1 MKWLG
6 EQIRQRRLVDL
17 RLTKPRKHGLS
28 FLADARADGETVVIG
43 GYAVESS
50 QLLETKKAPWY
61 CIQLDREN
69 CSWAFAKQGQ
79 AYRCIAALELL
90 ATLVCLMVFCSR
102 NETATET
109 EIAMSAFTDN
119 LGNEGL
125 VVKNLTSK
133 FPLYII
139 LLELTEQLKHKNV
152 HLDLIWIPREK
163 NEAADDLTNFKFD
176 RFNLENRVE
185 VDLLTLPWIILP
197 KLLPEAV
204 ELMREIQEKKE
215 RRNTG
220 NSTAVREKKRKSEA
234 LRVTDPW

>member
-1 MKWLG
+1 M
-6 EQIRQRRLVDL
+6 VDL
-17 RLTKPRKHGLS
+17 RLTKPPKHTLC

-43 GYAVESS
+43 GYAVDSS
-50 QLLETKKAPWY
+50 QLSETKKAPWY

-69 CSWAFAKQGQ
+69 CSWAFIKQGQ

-90 ATLVCLMVFCSR
+90 ATLVCLMVLSTR

-109 EIAMSAFTDN
+109 QIAMSAFTDN

-133 FPLYII
+133 FPLYLI
-139 LLELTEQLKHKNV
+139 LLELTEQLKLKNV
-152 HLDLIWIPREK
+152 QLDLVWIPREK

-176 RFNLENRVE
+176 RFSMENRVE
-185 VDLLTLPWIILP
+185 VDLLTLPWITLP

-204 ELMREIQEKKE
+204 ELMRDIQEKKE
-215 RRNTG
+215 HRNTEK
-220 NSTAVREKKRKSEA
+220 NIAVRGRKRKSEA